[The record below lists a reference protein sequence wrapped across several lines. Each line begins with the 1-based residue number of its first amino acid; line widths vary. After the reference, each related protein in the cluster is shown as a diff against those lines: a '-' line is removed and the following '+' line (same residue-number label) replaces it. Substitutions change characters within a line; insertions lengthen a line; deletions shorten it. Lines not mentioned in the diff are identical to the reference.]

1 MLRSMITA
9 ANTMNQLGQQLD
21 VISNNIANSNT
32 TGFKR
37 RETNFS
43 ELLAQQFTHLPHDQA
58 ARLTPNG
65 VRYGVGARLAAT
77 NIVLK
82 QGTIAKTDRALDVAL
97 TKEGQF
103 FRVLVQGENGAQEIG
118 YTRAGAFYLTP
129 SAENP
134 NELMLVTSDG
144 HPVLDENNAPILLPD
159 GFKDITISN
168 NGTISAVASDGRV
181 MRRANIGITTIL
193 RPQLLQSA
201 GDNIFTLPDVNALN
215 VNEADVAVNMA
226 GNLRTQISMT
236 QGALE
241 QSNVDLGTELTDMMI
256 TERLYQLNSR
266 SITISDQML
275 GLINGIRSS

>member
-1 MLRSMITA
+1 VLRSMITA
-9 ANTMNQLGQQLD
+9 ANTMAQLQQQLD

-37 RETNFS
+37 RETNFG
-43 ELLAQQFTHLPHDQA
+43 ELLAQQFTNLPNDKA
-58 ARLTPNG
+58 TRLTPNG
-65 VRYGVGARLAAT
+65 VRYGVGSRLAET
-77 NIVLK
+77 NVVLA
-82 QGTIAKTDRALDVAL
+82 QGALTKTDRALDVAL
-97 TKEGQF
+97 AKEGQF

-118 YTRAGAFYLTP
+118 YTRSGAFYLTP

-144 HPVLDENNAPILLPD
+144 HPVLDENNAPILLPE
-159 GFKDITISN
+159 GFKNITISN
-168 NGTISAVASDGRV
+168 NGTITAVASDGRV

-193 RPQLLQSA
+193 RPQLLQSV
-201 GDNIFTLPDVNALN
+201 GDNIFTLPDLNVLN
-215 VNEADVAVNMA
+215 VNEADVAVNMT
-226 GNLRTQISMT
+226 GNLRNQISMA

-256 TERLYQLNSR
+256 TERSYQLNARAISL
-266 SITISDQML
+266 SDQML